1 MASYLRS
8 WFTLDTPASA
18 VAAPIDSVDDSDA
31 PTIEVSSPHHSDDED
46 SDGTIKNYNDSPPA
60 FPVIGSAQRVSSD
73 NVLRVLTDTQL
84 MPPPPLPSLANR
96 QSGTSSLSS
105 SLAIPSSAASSL
117 APPTT
122 TKKKPGKKVAL
133 TRGHSPLD
141 WANYKSSGKDL
152 RVRFLY
158 VFTIH
163 L

>member
-1 MASYLRS
+1 MTVLDALTS
-8 WFTLDTPASA
+8 WFTLETASTDTAH
-18 VAAPIDSVDDSDA
+18 IDSVDDFDA
-31 PTIEVSSPHHSDDED
+31 PTIEVSSPHPSDDED
-46 SDGTIKNYNDSPPA
+46 SDGTVKNDDSPPA
-60 FPVIGSAQRVSSD
+60 FPALASTQRVS
-73 NVLRVLTDTQL
+73 LTDTQL